1 MTPMSQDPKSVALHP
16 TLDAALGCLDVDV
29 DRELA
34 RYRRQRQQHE
44 SVAPAATAM
53 ATRVSIP
60 VAPASQDHDI
70 ANYTQSPSPPT
81 ESNSPQTY
89 LQSSEQLL
97 NTLKDADQTP
107 APPAKPK
114 QKRGLSPLALAAMG
128 LVAITL
134 ALLGWA
140 IYGPD
145 PFAPEPISEAPEAS
159 PPSPPA
165 ERGANGS
172 PLDLDGPDLAT
183 EETPTASAPTLPAP
197 DGENGE
203 PDAAPSPAIPGRPSD
218 LTSALLPDPNSP
230 IPVPEPSLPPAEPP
244 PETLP
249 NVATAP
255 PSNDPYYYVLVGYE
269 GEASLREARGAIPD
283 AYLRQFPQGIRIQM
297 GAFDNAADAQRLVNA
312 LQSRGLVGEVHQGQD

>member
-1 MTPMSQDPKSVALHP
+1 MSQDPKPVTLHP
-16 TLDAALGCLDVDV
+16 TLEAALGCLDVDV

-44 SVAPAATAM
+44 PAATAT
-53 ATRVSIP
+53 AVAIA
-60 VAPASQDHDI
+60 APAPAPSQDHDI
-70 ANYTQSPSPPT
+70 ANYTQAPRPPA
-81 ESNSPQTY
+81 EGQSPQTY

-97 NTLKDADQTP
+97 NTLKQDDVPGTP
-107 APPAKPK
+107 ATKPA

-128 LVAITL
+128 LGVITL

-140 IYGPD
+140 FYGPD
-145 PFAPEPISEAPEAS
+145 PFAPEPISEAPPEAS
-159 PPSPPA
+159 PSSPGA
-165 ERGANGS
+165 LDANGA
-172 PLDLDGPDLAT
+172 PLNLDGPDLAT
-183 EETPTASAPTLPAP
+183 EETPTTSTLPAP
-197 DGENGE
+197 APEAGE
-203 PDAAPSPAIPGRPSD
+203 PEPAASPAIPGRPSD

-230 IPVPEPSLPPAEPP
+230 IPAPEPSPTPAAPPTEAI
-244 PETLP
+244 P

-255 PSNDPYYYVLVGYE
+255 SGNDPYYYVLVGYD

-312 LQSRGLVGEVHQGQD
+312 LQSRGLVGEVHQGED